1 MIVIDR
7 QGATEQVATWEALPN
22 RTITVMGA
30 SAWARKDIAAVEI
43 RTVDGQ
49 IILRQV
55 I

>member
-7 QGATEQVATWEALPN
+7 HSATEQVATWKALPN

-30 SAWARKDIAAVEI
+30 SARARKDIAAIEI
-43 RTVDGQ
+43 RTLNGQ
-49 IILRQV
+49 TILRRS